1 VRILVT
7 GAGGFVGARLLER
20 LQGEHELYPVVRSA
34 PDDSREWI
42 VQDLAEPLDLAR
54 LPERIDAVI
63 HLAQSRRYREFP
75 GGAEDM
81 FAINVASTFHLL
93 EYARRAGAQTF
104 LLASTGGIYGYS
116 YEALVE
122 TSPANPLNFY
132 LTSKHVAESLV
143 GNYQGLFRTVV
154 FRFFFVYGPGQ
165 EGMVVPTL
173 LEKVRKGDQISIAG
187 RPGQRINPI
196 HVEDAVSVFRPA
208 LELERSDVF
217 NVAGDEIV
225 SIRELVG
232 LIEEATG
239 EPAHVRHI
247 DPEHDGDLVGDNS
260 RMKDLLGVEPGLSL
274 LEGIRSML

>member
-7 GAGGFVGARLLER
+7 GAGGFIGQHLLDRL
-20 LQGEHELYPVVRSA
+20 GDEHELFPLVRAA
-34 PDDSREWI
+34 PDDSREWV
-42 VQDLAEPLDLAR
+42 VQDLAQPLELAR
-54 LPERIDAVI
+54 LPKRIDAVI

-75 GGAEDM
+75 DGAEDM
-81 FAINVASTFHLL
+81 YAINVDSTFHLL
-93 EYARRAGAQTF
+93 EYARCAGAQSF

-143 GNYQGLFRTVV
+143 GNYQAFLRTVV
-154 FRFFFVYGPGQ
+154 FRFFFAYGSGQ

-196 HVEDAVSVFRPA
+196 HVSDVVEAFPKA

-217 NVAGDEIV
+217 NIAGDEVV
-225 SIRELVG
+225 SVRKLVSM
-232 LIEEATG
+232 IEQATG
-239 EPAHVRHI
+239 ESANVRHI
-247 DPEHDGDLVGDNS
+247 EPEYEGDLVGDNS
-260 RMKDLLGVEPGLSL
+260 RMKNVLGVSPRVSL
-274 LEGIRSML
+274 LDGIRSML

>member
-1 VRILVT
+1 M
-7 GAGGFVGARLLER
+7 GGHVLER
-20 LQGEHELYPVVRSA
+20 LDGEHELYPVVRAA
-34 PDDSREWI
+34 PDESREWI
-42 VQDLAEPLDLAR
+42 VQDLSQPLDLAR
-54 LPERIDAVI
+54 LPKRVDAVL

-75 GGAEDM
+75 GGAEDVY
-81 FAINVASTFHLL
+81 AVNVHSTFALL
-93 EYARRAGAQTF
+93 EYARSAGAKSF
-104 LLASTGGIYGYS
+104 VLASTGGIYGYS

-143 GNYQGLFRTVV
+143 ANYQAFFRTVV

-196 HVEDAVSVFRPA
+196 HVHDAVEVFEPA
-208 LELERSDVF
+208 LQLERSDIF
-217 NVAGDEIV
+217 NVAGDEVV
-225 SIRELVG
+225 SVRELVST
-232 LIEEATG
+232 IEEATG

-247 DPEHDGDLVGDNS
+247 DPEHEGDLVGDNA
-260 RMKDLLGVEPGLSL
+260 RMKEVLGVRPSVSL
-274 LEGIRSML
+274 LDGIRSML

>member
-20 LQGEHELYPVVRSA
+20 LQEEHELYPVVRSA

-42 VQDLAEPLDLAR
+42 VQDLSEPLDLAR

-75 GGAEDM
+75 DGAKDM

-93 EYARRAGAQTF
+93 EYARRAGAQSF

-132 LTSKHVAESLV
+132 LTSKHVAESLL

-232 LIEEATG
+232 LIEVATG

-247 DPEHDGDLVGDNS
+247 DPDYEGNLVGDNS
-260 RMKDLLGVEPGLSL
+260 RMKAILGVQPRLTL

>member
-1 VRILVT
+1 MRILVT